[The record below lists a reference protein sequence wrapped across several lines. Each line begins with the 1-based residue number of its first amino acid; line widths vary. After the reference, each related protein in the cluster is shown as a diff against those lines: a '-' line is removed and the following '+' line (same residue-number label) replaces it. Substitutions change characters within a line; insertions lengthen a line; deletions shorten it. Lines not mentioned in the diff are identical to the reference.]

1 LQTTQKPAR
10 AVDQKTSWRERAN
23 AELNKIVA
31 LFSSKEL
38 PDLCAKALI
47 SAPEKPSSK
56 WSLGNQLLM
65 LLAGTSDARGYR
77 QWTDVGRWVGM
88 NKKAIWIL
96 GPVRKQVTLETPEDG
111 DAQGGQTK
119 DVLIGFKAIPVFR
132 YEDTAGQELPVFQ
145 PRNPPPLM
153 DVAGKFGMSVQ
164 YARLGTGMYGATDHI
179 SKTIVLASEDWD
191 VFFHELAH
199 AIHRSFEPKSGHG
212 QEPEAETIAQLVA
225 ATLARLY
232 GRPAD
237 GFSWTYISMYAQSS
251 SPQQVG
257 RLCMRVLD
265 RTKKVLELVYPGRS
279 DPPAGAPLPDP
290 GQPVGGNPY
299 QDRTGSGGQG
309 HGT

>member
-1 LQTTQKPAR
+1 MQTTETPA
-10 AVDQKTSWRERAN
+10 AAIDQKTSSSSWRERAN
-23 AELNKIVA
+23 AELEKIVG

-65 LLAGTSDARGYR
+65 LLAGTSDARGFR
-77 QWTDVGRWVGM
+77 QWTEVGRWVGRDM
-88 NKKAIWIL
+88 KAIWIL
-96 GPVRKQVTLETPEDG
+96 GPVRKKVEQEATEEG
-111 DAQGGQTK
+111 DAQGREAK
-119 DVLIGFKAIPVFR
+119 EVLIGFKAIPVFR
-132 YEDTAGQELPVFQ
+132 YEDTAGQELPVYQ

-164 YARLGTGMYGATDHI
+164 YARLGPGMYGATDHTA
-179 SKTIVLASEDWD
+179 KTIVLASEDWD

-237 GFSWTYISMYAQSS
+237 GFSWSYISMYAQSS
-251 SPQQVG
+251 SPQMVG

-265 RTKKVLELVYPGRS
+265 RTRKVLELIYAAPDG
-279 DPPAGAPLPDP
+279 PPA
-290 GQPVGGNPY
+290 
-299 QDRTGSGGQG
+299 T
-309 HGT
+309 